1 LLALGAIAAL
11 ALLAATSRAAAAQPA
26 AAPETPAAM
35 IAAQQSA
42 MARLKALDGLWR
54 GTGEMI
60 DRPGETPRHMAYT
73 LRVGP
78 FLDGTVKLIEI
89 RGTLADGSLGF
100 HAFNTIYFD
109 AGKGE
114 YRISARA
121 GGRSGDFAFR
131 STDDGYAW
139 EIGPTGNG
147 LRYTA
152 HVHDGMWTEVGEVLA
167 PGHEPVHLSSNEVRR
182 IGSTD
187 WPEAGAVPAR

>member
-1 LLALGAIAAL
+1 MTTGAQ
-11 ALLAATSRAAAAQPA
+11 AAQPA

-35 IAAQQSA
+35 VAVQQSA
-42 MARLKALDGLWR
+42 MARLKPLDGLWR

-89 RGTLADGSLGF
+89 RGILADGSLGF
-100 HAFNTIYFD
+100 HAFNTVYFD

-131 STDDGYAW
+131 ATGDGYVW

-152 HVHDGMWTEVGEVLA
+152 HMRDGVWTETGEALA
-167 PGHEPVHLSSNEVRR
+167 PGREAVQLSSNEVRR